1 MRDIEAH
8 GLSLLWA
15 RDIKAAVDL
24 LGSSRDKTAIV
35 TDLALADGNWSDL
48 AQRVR
53 SMNHPASI
61 VLVTSFGTAELWW
74 DALECGVDDIVPAHL
89 LGARVRQLIEAQGG

>member
-53 SMNHPASI
+53 CMNHPASI